1 MYSIQNKKMMIM
13 NILDIL
19 KNYSDADHRLSQQ
32 DIINLLEKDYGMK
45 AERKAVKRNLDN
57 LIDEGYDIN
66 YKEIKRGKGKNA
78 NVICSDYYLIRDF
91 DDSELRLLIDGLLF
105 SKYIPYSQCKELV
118 KKLEKQSNKYFK
130 SRIKYIQ
137 LLKNDKKVNKELF
150 YSIDIIDEAIRKRK
164 KVKFKYLEY
173 NIDGELKCK
182 TIEDGSTRIYTVSP
196 YHMVA
201 ANSRY
206 YLICQFEGYDN
217 LANIRVDRIKDI
229 EVIDEKIDIN
239 KDFDVEFDLPKHMME
254 HLYMLSGESKRV
266 KFTFPSFLINDVVD
280 WFGDN
285 VRMKKL
291 DDEMVEAESVININ
305 AMKIWAMQYGDYVT
319 VISPTELVE
328 EIKCSIKEMQ
338 NRYNK
343 NSNLNKLLI

>member
-13 NILDIL
+13 NILEIL
-19 KNYSDADHRLSQQ
+19 KKYSDADHRLSQQ
-32 DIINLLEKDYGMK
+32 DIIALLKKDYGMN
-45 AERKAVKRNLDN
+45 AERKAVKRNIDN

-66 YKEIKRGKGKNA
+66 YTEIKRGKGNKENT
-78 NVICSDYYLIRDF
+78 ICSDFYLLREF

-105 SKYIPYSQCKELV
+105 SKYIPYSQCKDLV

-137 LLKNDKKVNKELF
+137 LLKNDKQINKELF
-150 YSIDIIDEAIRKRK
+150 YTIDIIDEAIRKNK
-164 KVKFKYLEY
+164 KVRFNYCTY
-173 NIDGELKCK
+173 NINGELVNRKNEAG
-182 TIEDGSTRIYTVSP
+182 EDKVYTVSP

-206 YLICQFEGYDN
+206 YLICQFDNHNN

-229 EVIDEKIDIN
+229 EIIDKKLVHN
-239 KDFDVEFDLPKHMME
+239 KNFNEEYDLPKHMME
-254 HLYMLSGESKRV
+254 HLYMLSGDSKRV
-266 KFTFPSFLINDVVD
+266 KFTFPEFLINDVVD

-285 VRMKKL
+285 IKMKML
-291 DDEMVEAESVININ
+291 DNETIEAESVINVN

-319 VISPTELVE
+319 VVSPTELVA
-328 EIKCSIKEMQ
+328 EIKETIEDMRK
-338 NRYNK
+338 RYK
-343 NSNLNKLLI
+343 

>member
-32 DIINLLEKDYGMK
+32 DIIGLLKKDYGMD

-57 LIDEGYDIN
+57 LIYDGYDIN
-66 YKEIKRGKGKNA
+66 YKEISRGKGKNK
-78 NVICSDYYLIRDF
+78 NTICSDYYLIRDF

-105 SKYIPYSQCKELV
+105 SKYIPYSQCKELI

-130 SRIKYIQ
+130 SRIKFIQ
-137 LLKNDKKVNKELF
+137 LLKNDKKVNRELF
-150 YSIDIIDEAIRKRK
+150 YSIDIIDEAIRKGK
-164 KVKFKYLEY
+164 KVRFKYCEY
-173 NIDGELKCK
+173 NINGELQCK
-182 TIEDGSTRIYTVSP
+182 TTEDGSDKIYIASP

-206 YLICQFEGYDN
+206 YLICQFENHDN

-229 EVIDEKIDIN
+229 EVIDEKIELN
-239 KDFDVEFDLPKHMME
+239 KDFNVELDLPKHMME

-266 KFTFPSFLINDVVD
+266 KFTFPRFLINDVVD

-285 VRMKKL
+285 IRMKKL
-291 DDEMVEAESVININ
+291 DEETVEAESVINVN

-319 VISPTELVE
+319 VISPTEIVE
-328 EIKCSIKEMQ
+328 EIKSSLKEMQ

-343 NSNLNKLLI
+343 IKK

>member
-1 MYSIQNKKMMIM
+1 MYSIQNKKMLIM

-32 DIINLLEKDYGMK
+32 DIIGLLKNDYGMD

-57 LIDEGYDIN
+57 LIYDGYDIN
-66 YKEIKRGKGKNA
+66 YKEISRGKGKNK
-78 NVICSDYYLIRDF
+78 NTICSDYYLIRDF

-137 LLKNDKKVNKELF
+137 LLKNDKRVNKELF
-150 YSIDIIDEAIRKRK
+150 YSIDIIDEAIRKGK

-173 NIDGELKCK
+173 NIDGELQCK
-182 TIEDGSTRIYTVSP
+182 TTEEGNIKIYTASP

-206 YLICQFEGYDN
+206 YLICKFSNHDN

-229 EVIDEKIDIN
+229 EVIDEKIELN
-239 KDFDVEFDLPKHMME
+239 KDFNVELDLPKHMME

-266 KFTFPSFLINDVVD
+266 KFTFPKFLINDVVD

-285 VRMKKL
+285 IDMKKL
-291 DDEMVEAESVININ
+291 DDETVEAESVINVN

-319 VISPTELVE
+319 VVSPTELVD
-328 EIKCSIKEMQ
+328 EIKETIEDMRKRYKE
-338 NRYNK
+338 
-343 NSNLNKLLI
+343 I